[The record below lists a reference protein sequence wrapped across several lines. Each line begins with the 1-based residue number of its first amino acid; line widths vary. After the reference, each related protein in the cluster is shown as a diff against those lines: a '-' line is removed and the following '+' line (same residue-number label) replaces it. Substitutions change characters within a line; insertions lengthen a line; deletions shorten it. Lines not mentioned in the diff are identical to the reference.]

1 MTDIVFVAGA
11 YLVALGALGAYA
23 AALVR
28 RLRVARLTRTSIDR
42 STDAAVTEASAQPQT
57 R

>member
-1 MTDIVFVAGA
+1 MTDVVFVAGA

-42 STDAAVTEASAQPQT
+42 RPAAAVTEAAAEPQT

>member
-1 MTDIVFVAGA
+1 MIDVVFVAGA

-28 RLRVARLTRTSIDR
+28 RLRVARLARTSVDR
-42 STDAAVTEASAQPQT
+42 SRAAAITEAATQQQT

>member
-1 MTDIVFVAGA
+1 MTDVVFVAGA
-11 YLVALGALGAYA
+11 YLGALGALGAYA

-28 RLRVARLTRTSIDR
+28 RLRVVRLARKSIDR
-42 STDAAVTEASAQPQT
+42 STAAAITEAAAQPQT

>member
-11 YLVALGALGAYA
+11 YLVALSALGVYA

-28 RLRVARLTRTSIDR
+28 RLRVARLARKSIDR
-42 STDAAVTEASAQPQT
+42 SRVAAVTEAAAQPQA

>member
-11 YLVALGALGAYA
+11 YLVALGVLGAYA
-23 AALVR
+23 AALAR
-28 RLRVARLTRTSIDR
+28 RLRVARLARKAIDR
-42 STDAAVTEASAQPQT
+42 SKAAAITEAATQPQA

>member
-1 MTDIVFVAGA
+1 MIDVVFVAGA

-23 AALVR
+23 AVLVR
-28 RLRVARLTRTSIDR
+28 RLRLARLARTCIDR
-42 STDAAVTEASAQPQT
+42 SRAAAVIEAAAQPQT

>member
-1 MTDIVFVAGA
+1 MTDVVFVAGA
-11 YLVALGALGAYA
+11 YLVGLGALGAYA

-28 RLRVARLTRTSIDR
+28 RLRVARLARTSIDR
-42 STDAAVTEASAQPQT
+42 SRAAAVNEAAAQPQT

>member
-1 MTDIVFVAGA
+1 MTDVVFVAGA

-23 AALVR
+23 AVLVR
-28 RLRVARLTRTSIDR
+28 RLRLARLARTSIDR
-42 STDAAVTEASAQPQT
+42 SRAAAVIEAAAQPQT